1 MKNSLKLRHEIIS
14 WLPYIL
20 VNRSFIA
27 ATAEANFKSI
37 MQPVSVSTWWLFIY
51 VFIGFGWFG
60 ASPVLFAAD
69 SALKTLPDHIPAVVT
84 HLSAI
89 GTLPATNRLNLAI
102 GLPSRD
108 AQGLDDFLTQISD
121 PSSPNY
127 RHYLT
132 PEEFTERFGPTE
144 QDYQTVI
151 DFAEQ
156 NGFTITG
163 RHDNRLLLDVSG
175 SVADIQKAFHVTLQ
189 VYRHPTEARD
199 FYAPDVEP
207 SVDASIPIA
216 DISGLN
222 SYGSPHPKVVKIDST
237 GATPSGTGS
246 GSGGTYMGYDFRDA
260 YLPGVTLTGAGQMI
274 GLVQFDGFYANDITS
289 YETAAGLPAVPL
301 QTVLLDSFNGTPT
314 TGANSGNIEVSLD
327 IEMAISM
334 APGLS
339 KIVVFEGN
347 PNSGYFFPNDVL
359 NAMANSNTI
368 SQLSCSWGWSGGP
381 TNTTDT
387 LFKKMA
393 AQGQSFFTAS
403 GDSDAF
409 TSGSS
414 SKNGADNPS
423 LANTPA
429 SSPYI
434 TTVGGTTLTT
444 TGPGGSWSSETVWN
458 WGLHSG
464 SYVGSSGGV
473 SSYYSIPTWQ
483 ANVSMAANGGSTTQR
498 NIPDVALTADNVLV
512 NNGNGSS
519 STVGGT
525 SCAAPLWAGLAALIN
540 QQSVTAGRSTI
551 GFVNPAI
558 YSLGKSTNY
567 NAVFHDITTG
577 NNVWPSSPNNFY
589 AASGYDLCTGWGTP
603 AGQSLITAL
612 AGTPEPLGIMPATG
626 FTASGTPGGPF
637 NTTATS
643 FELTNYSTD
652 SLTWSIINTSSWLQV
667 SSTSGTL
674 AAGSSSEVAASLNV
688 ATADN
693 LSVGTY
699 SSNLKFTNWNSHIAQ
714 TVPFALN
721 IVQSLV
727 ANGGFETGDF
737 TDWIFVGNGIVSQGP
752 FGSTI
757 YNAVENSSSYPSV
770 VHSGSYGAFL
780 GDTQLAT
787 LSQTLAT
794 IPGENYL
801 LSFWLDNTT
810 SGSGQRFQASW
821 NVSVLFNV
829 INPAAFSWTNLQFIV
844 TASSSST
851 VLQFGAENDPAYFGL
866 DDVSVTHIP
875 AVEFKTAA
883 QSAGTFNLTWA
894 TVTGLVYQVQY
905 KTNLLQTDWFNL
917 IKPTTAT
924 STNLSASDTG
934 SSPQRFYRLIV
945 TP

>member
-1 MKNSLKLRHEIIS
+1 MKTIFIS
-14 WLPYIL
+14 RWQPAKKFCLL
-20 VNRSFIA
+20 IA
-27 ATAEANFKSI
+27 
-37 MQPVSVSTWWLFIY
+37 
-51 VFIGFGWFG
+51 GFGWFT
-60 ASPVLFAAD
+60 ASPALWAAD
-69 SALKTLPDHIPAVVT
+69 AATKILPGHVADAVA

-102 GLPSRD
+102 GLPLRD
-108 AQGLDDFLTQISD
+108 VPALDDFLAQVSD
-121 PSSPNY
+121 PASANY

-132 PEEFTERFGPTE
+132 PEEFTERFGPTA
-144 QDYQTVI
+144 QDYQAVI
-151 DFAEQ
+151 DFAKQ
-156 NGFTITG
+156 SGFTITATNE
-163 RHDNRLLLDVSG
+163 NRLLLDVSG
-175 SVADIQKAFHVTLQ
+175 SVADIQKAFHVTLKT
-189 VYRHPTEARD
+189 YRHPTENRD
-199 FYAPDVEP
+199 FYSPDVEP
-207 SVDASIPIA
+207 SVDANIPIA
-216 DISGLN
+216 DITGLS
-222 SYGSPHPKVVKIDST
+222 SYGLPHPKNVKKNSSD
-237 GATPSGTGS
+237 ATPFGTGS
-246 GSGGTYMGYDFRDA
+246 GSGGTYMGNDFRAA
-260 YLPGVTLTGAGQMI
+260 YLPGVTLTGSGQMI
-274 GLVQFDGFYANDITS
+274 GLVQFDGFYASDITS

-301 QTVLLDSFNGTPT
+301 QTVLLDSFSGTPT

-327 IEMAISM
+327 IEMAASM

-347 PNSGYFFPNDVL
+347 PNTGYFFPNDVL
-359 NAMANSNTI
+359 SAMADSNSI
-368 SQLSCSWGWSGGP
+368 SQFSCSWGWSGGP

-387 LFKKMA
+387 IFKKMA

-414 SKNGADNPS
+414 STNGVDNPS

-464 SYVGSSGGV
+464 SYVGSSGGI
-473 SSYYSIPTWQ
+473 SSYYSIPSWQ
-483 ANVSMAANGGSTTQR
+483 TNVSMTANGGSTTHR
-498 NIPDVALTADNVLV
+498 NIPDVALTADNVYV
-512 NNGNGSS
+512 NYGNGSS

-558 YSLGKSTNY
+558 YSLGKNANY
-567 NAVFHDITTG
+567 NAAFHDITTG
-577 NNVWPSSPNNFY
+577 NNVWPSSPNSFY

-603 AGQSLITAL
+603 AGQSLTTAL
-612 AGTPEPLGIMPATG
+612 AGTPEPLGILPANG

-637 NTTATS
+637 NLTATT
-643 FELTNYSTD
+643 FELTNYSAAA
-652 SLTWSIINTSSWLQV
+652 LTWSLINTSSWLQV
-667 SSTSGTL
+667 SSTGGNL
-674 AAGSSSEVAASLNV
+674 AFAASSEVTASLSAIAN
-688 ATADN
+688 N
-693 LSVGTY
+693 LAVGTY
-699 SSNLKFTNWNSHIAQ
+699 AASLKFTNWNSHISQ

-737 TDWIFVGNGIVSQGP
+737 TDWTLVGNGIVSQGP

-757 YNAVENSSSYPSV
+757 YNAVESSSSYPSV

-780 GDTQLAT
+780 GDNQLAT

-810 SGSGQRFQASW
+810 SGSSQRFQTRW
-821 NVSVLFNV
+821 NGSVIFNV
-829 INPAAFSWTNLQFIV
+829 TNPAAFSWTNRQFIV
-844 TASSSST
+844 TAASSSSE
-851 VLQFGAENDPAYFGL
+851 LQFGAENDPAYFGL
-866 DDVSVTHIP
+866 DDISVSHIP
-875 AVEFKTAA
+875 AVAFKTATHT
-883 QSAGTFNLTWA
+883 AGTFNLTWA
-894 TVTGLVYQVQY
+894 TATGLVYQVQY
-905 KTNLLQTDWFNL
+905 KTNLLQTNWINL

-924 STNLSASDTG
+924 TTNLSASDTG
-934 SSPQRFYRLIV
+934 VSPQRFYRLIV

>member
-1 MKNSLKLRHEIIS
+1 MKKFSARL
-14 WLPYIL
+14 
-20 VNRSFIA
+20 
-27 ATAEANFKSI
+27 
-37 MQPVSVSTWWLFIY
+37 LFIY
-51 VFIGFGWFG
+51 GFIGFGWFG
-60 ASPVLFAAD
+60 ASPVLSAAD
-69 SALKTLPDHIPAVVT
+69 SALKTLPDHIPAAVA

-89 GTLPATNRLNLAI
+89 GTLPTTNRLNLSI
-102 GLPSRD
+102 GLPLRD
-108 AQGLDDFLTQISD
+108 APGLDNFLAQISD
-121 PSSPNY
+121 PASPHY

-132 PEEFTERFGPTE
+132 PEEFTERFGPTA
-144 QDYQTVI
+144 QDYQAVI
-151 DFAEQ
+151 DFAKQ
-156 NGFTITG
+156 SGFTITATNG
-163 RHDNRLLLDVSG
+163 NRLLLDVSG
-175 SVADIQKAFHVTLQ
+175 SVADIQKAFHVMLKT
-189 VYRHPTEARD
+189 YRHPTENRD
-199 FYAPDVEP
+199 FYSPDVEP

-216 DISGLN
+216 DISGLS
-222 SYGSPHPKVVKIDST
+222 SYGLPHPKNVKKNSSD
-237 GATPSGTGS
+237 AMPLGTGS
-246 GSGGTYMGYDFRDA
+246 GSGGTYIGNDFRAA
-260 YLPGVTLTGAGQMI
+260 YLPGVTLTGSGQMI

-289 YETAAGLPAVPL
+289 YEAAAGLSAVPL

-327 IEMAISM
+327 IEMAASM

-347 PNSGYFFPNDVL
+347 PNTGYFFPNDVL
-359 NAMANSNTI
+359 SAMADSNTI
-368 SQLSCSWGWSGGP
+368 SQFSCSWGWSGGP

-387 LFKKMA
+387 IFKKMA

-414 SKNGADNPS
+414 STNGVDNPS

-458 WGLHSG
+458 WGFNSG
-464 SYVGSSGGV
+464 SYVGSSGGI
-473 SSYYSIPTWQ
+473 SSYYSIPSWQ
-483 ANVSMAANGGSTTQR
+483 TNVSMAANGGSTTHR
-498 NIPDVALTADNVLV
+498 NIPDVALTADNVFV
-512 NNGNGSS
+512 NYGNGSS
-519 STVGGT
+519 ATVGGT
-525 SCAAPLWAGLAALIN
+525 SCAAPLCAGLAALIN

-551 GFVNPAI
+551 GFVNPVI

-567 NAVFHDITTG
+567 NGAFHDITTG

-612 AGTPEPLGIMPATG
+612 AGTPEPLDILPADG

-637 NTTATS
+637 NTTATT
-643 FELTNYSTD
+643 FELTNYSAVT
-652 SLTWSIINTSSWLQV
+652 LTWSLINTSSWLQV
-667 SSTSGTL
+667 SSTSGNL
-674 AAGSSSEVAASLNV
+674 ASAASSEVTASLSAAAN
-688 ATADN
+688 N
-693 LSVGTY
+693 LAVGTY
-699 SSNLKFTNWNSHIAQ
+699 TASLKFTNWNSHIAQ

-737 TDWIFVGNGIVSQGP
+737 TDWTLVGNGIVSQGP

-757 YNAVENSSSYPSV
+757 YNAVESSSSYPSV

-794 IPGENYL
+794 IPGGNYL

-821 NVSVLFNV
+821 NGSALFNV
-829 INPAAFSWTNLQFIV
+829 TNPAAFSWTNLQFIV
-844 TASSSST
+844 TAASSST
-851 VLQFGAENDPAYFGL
+851 ELQFGAENNPAYFGL
-866 DDVSVTHIP
+866 DDISVTHIP
-875 AVEFKTAA
+875 AVAFKTAA
-883 QSAGTFNLTWA
+883 KTAGTFNLTWA
-894 TVTGLVYQVQY
+894 TTTGLVYQVQY
-905 KTNLLQTDWFNL
+905 KTNLLQTNWLNL
-917 IKPTTAT
+917 INPTTAT

-934 SSPQRFYRLIV
+934 VSPQRFYRLSV